1 MATYTEVI
9 RLPTFEERFLL
20 LSRQS
25 QIGQRTFG
33 GYRSLN
39 QDFYQSKKWRDI
51 RNAVIVRDGG
61 CNLAHPDYVLQSGLV
76 IHHINPLSIDDLVHG
91 DEHQLFDMENLILT
105 STKTHKAIHYGNSN
119 NPYGQ
124 WADRRPNDTCPWK

>member
-9 RLPTFEERFLL
+9 RLPTFEERFILL
-20 LSRQS
+20 FRQS
-25 QIGQRTFG
+25 KIGQRTFG
-33 GYRSLN
+33 GYRLLN

-61 CNLAHPDYVLQSGLV
+61 CDLAHPDYVLQSGLV
-76 IHHINPLSIDDLVHG
+76 IHHINPITIDDLVHG

-105 STKTHKAIHYGNSN
+105 STKTHKAIHYGSGNT
-119 NPYGQ
+119 PYGQ